1 MNIAIYG
8 GSFNPPH
15 LGHLDAAAT
24 AAEQLC
30 PDRLL
35 IIPDNENPQKET
47 EPGSPSAEQR
57 LELCKLAFRSIPG
70 AEVSDMEL
78 SRGGKSYTAETL
90 EHLREQYPEAEF
102 TLVLGADM
110 LLKLE
115 NWYRVSYIIENCTL
129 AVLSREEGGDGETA
143 GMCEH
148 LRSAFGARVKLLE
161 HVPVPMSSE
170 DVRRRLRMRLGADM
184 LDGAVYAEIIRHG
197 WYEALPEL
205 SWLREQVIEYLK
217 PSRIAHVAGCE
228 GEAVT
233 LARQWGGDMESAAE
247 AGILHDITKKLNFD
261 EQLIL
266 CRKYGIIPD
275 DVELANPQLLHALTG
290 AALARDRFGISNE
303 IYDAIRWHTTGK
315 PDMTLLEKI
324 IYLADVIEP
333 TRNFDGVDRLRELC
347 YEDIDAAMELALELS
362 LEHVRA
368 GNIEP
373 HKNSVKAFLWYKT
386 KEEI

>member
-15 LGHLDAAAT
+15 LGHIDAAAT

-35 IIPDNENPQKET
+35 IIPDNENPQKDI

-57 LELCKLAFRSIPG
+57 LELCKLAFRGIPG
-70 AEVSDMEL
+70 AEVSDIEL
-78 SRGGKSYTAETL
+78 VRGGRSYTSDTL
-90 EHLREQYPEAEF
+90 ERLREQYPEDEF
-102 TLVLGADM
+102 TLVVGADI

-115 NWYRVSYIIENCTL
+115 DWYRFRYIIDNCTL
-129 AVLSREEGGDGETA
+129 AVLSREEGGDRETEQ
-143 GMCEH
+143 MCEH
-148 LRSAFGARVKLLE
+148 LRSVFGAEVKVLE

-170 DVRRRLRMRLGADM
+170 DVRQRLRMRLGSDK
-184 LDGAVYAEIIRHG
+184 LDGEVYAEIIRLG
-197 WYEALPEL
+197 LYEALPEL
-205 SWLREQVIEYLK
+205 CWLREQVMEHLK
-217 PSRIAHVAGCE
+217 PGRIAHVAGCE
-228 GEAVT
+228 SEAVM
-233 LARQWGGDMESAAE
+233 LARHWGENPETAAE
-247 AGILHDITKKLNFD
+247 AGILHDITKKLNLD

-266 CRKYGIIPD
+266 CGKYGIIPD

-290 AALARDRFGISNE
+290 AALARDKFGVSDE
-303 IYDAIRWHTTGK
+303 IYEAIRWHTTGK

-333 TRNFDGVDRLRELC
+333 TRNFDGVERLRELC
-347 YEDIDAAMELALELS
+347 YEDIDAALALALEMS

-373 HKNSVKAFLWYKT
+373 HKNSVEAFLWYKT
-386 KEEI
+386 KEE